1 MSMNKILIL
10 SISLLYM
17 GCSSHSSQA
26 KNSALP
32 DDFSDNLINSGVKSW
47 SFEKKDMLLDSGKIV
62 FTSRINELASK
73 EIISKLL
80 YLDGK
85 VGVIDL
91 YLRTTGGWM
100 NDAFS
105 IIDIMHSMRTP
116 VNVHAMG
123 LCESAGSMILL
134 GATGKRYAYANSDIV
149 LHFNRDTDNDNYSI
163 EKINRVRFENLYKTR
178 SKLPADWYPLTGD
191 RRLHLNAQEALSLG
205 IIDSV
210 K

>member
-1 MSMNKILIL
+1 MSMNKIIIL
-10 SISLLYM
+10 SLSLLYM
-17 GCSSHSSQA
+17 GCSHTSAS
-26 KNSALP
+26 KNASLP
-32 DDFSDNLINSGVKSW
+32 DDFADNLVNAGVKNW
-47 SFEKKDMLLDSGKIV
+47 SFEKRDILLESGKIV

-85 VGVIDL
+85 VGSIDL

-105 IIDIMHSMRTP
+105 IIDIMRSMRTP

-123 LCESAGSMILL
+123 LCESAGAMILL
-134 GATGKRYAYANSDIV
+134 GATGKRYAYTNSDIV
-149 LHFNRDTDNDNYSI
+149 LHFNRETDSDNYSV
-163 EKINRVRFENLYKTR
+163 EKINRVRFENLYKKR
-178 SKLPADWYPLTGD
+178 SRIPADWYPLTGD

>member
-1 MSMNKILIL
+1 MLRLKTVVIV
-10 SISLLYM
+10 SLFFIA
-17 GCSSHSSQA
+17 GCSSSVGS
-26 KNSALP
+26 KNSSLP
-32 DDFSDNLINSGVKSW
+32 DDFTDKMVNAGVTSW
-47 SFEKKDMLLDSGKIV
+47 HFTKKDMLLDEGKIV

-105 IIDIMHSMRTP
+105 IIDVMRSMRTP

-123 LCESAGSMILL
+123 LCESAGVMILL
-134 GATGKRYAYANSDIV
+134 GATGKRYASANSDIV
-149 LHFNRDTDNDNYSI
+149 LHFNRDDSDDIYSA
-163 EKINRVRFENLYKTR
+163 EKINRERFEQLYRTR
-178 SKLPADWYPLTGD
+178 SRIPNDWYPLTGN
-191 RRLHLNAQEALSLG
+191 RQLHLTAKEALSLG
-205 IIDSV
+205 IIDEI

>member
-1 MSMNKILIL
+1 MLWLKTVSVVSILFL
-10 SISLLYM
+10 A
-17 GCSSHSSQA
+17 GCSSSMGS
-26 KNSALP
+26 KNSSLP
-32 DDFSDNLINSGVKSW
+32 DDFADKMVNSGVTSW
-47 SFEKKDMLLDSGKIV
+47 QFTKKDMLLDEGKIV

-105 IIDIMHSMRTP
+105 IIDIMRSMRTP

-123 LCESAGSMILL
+123 LCESAGAMILL
-134 GATGKRYAYANSDIV
+134 GATGKRYASVNSDIV
-149 LHFNRDTDNDNYSI
+149 LHFNRDDDNDIYSV
-163 EKINRVRFENLYKTR
+163 EKINRERFEQLYRTKSR
-178 SKLPADWYPLTGD
+178 IPSDWYPLTGN
-191 RRLHLNAQEALSLG
+191 RRLHLTAKEALSLG
-205 IIDSV
+205 IVDEI